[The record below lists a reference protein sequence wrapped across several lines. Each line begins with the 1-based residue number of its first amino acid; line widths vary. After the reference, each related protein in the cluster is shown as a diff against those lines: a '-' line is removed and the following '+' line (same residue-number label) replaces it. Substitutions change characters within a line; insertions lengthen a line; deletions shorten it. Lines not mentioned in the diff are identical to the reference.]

1 MILQGESLVR
11 SSKSWFFPRR
21 YGEIIC
27 CSQSCLFFLLKA
39 KITTDGLAFDNLYY
53 WPYITGHCGSWSIP
67 FVMCKTIEEI
77 NQQWPKTCH
86 YHQSK
91 KLWISNTTFY
101 AHFLTVIKNSNGLYV
116 QKKWNVM
123 PCNGGEGVAS
133 SLQYKMRGER

>member
-39 KITTDGLAFDNLYY
+39 KIITDGLAFDNLYY
-53 WPYITGHCGSWSIP
+53 WPYVTGHCGSWSIP
-67 FVMCKTIEEI
+67 FVMCKTMEEI

-91 KLWISNTTFY
+91 KLWISNATNILCSFFY
-101 AHFLTVIKNSNGLYV
+101 RN
-116 QKKWNVM
+116 QKFKQAIFTKEM
-123 PCNGGEGVAS
+123 ECNA
-133 SLQYKMRGER
+133 M